1 MFVCMY
7 ASISL
12 WQCMYTCVHENVY
25 TCMYVHDILT
35 WRETTGVDTFLAAV
49 EKVPEDVRHGLVD
62 DNPLDESYM
71 SRPKNELQV
80 G

>member
-1 MFVCMY
+1 
-7 ASISL
+7 
-12 WQCMYTCVHENVY
+12 
-25 TCMYVHDILT
+25 MYVHDILT